1 MTYLKLGQRLTSTVL
16 LFDND
21 DGFQNWIDNI
31 KETVHVVVVCVK
43 NVTNVHVVV
52 NAEVVV
58 NVAIVVKN

>member
-1 MTYLKLGQRLTSTVL
+1 MTYLKLGQRLTS
-16 LFDND
+16 
-21 DGFQNWIDNI
+21 
-31 KETVHVVVVCVK
+31 ETVHVVVVRVT